1 MPTHKPKHDEKFL
14 RVNHSGTTPLR
25 GRRREMY
32 WNHRVI
38 RFTDETGDVFHKF
51 AEVFYNDDGT
61 LIGYHDPFM
70 WSEDISGM

>member
-1 MPTHKPKHDEKFL
+1 M
-14 RVNHSGTTPLR
+14 N
-25 GRRREMY
+25 

-38 RFTDETGDVFHKF
+38 RFKDETGEVFHKF

-70 WSEDISGM
+70 WSETPEGIQELADRLLMATAKPVLDESEFSDFEEV